1 MKNIITI
8 DQVLNDRNFRKRFKV
23 ITINDD
29 KPISI
34 TKKDYEIDE
43 GVPQYT
49 DAEKAGRSEVA
60 TAVISPNT
68 LAVYTSENIEYPYP
82 INWSKTI
89 KDLGIYNRSHIIGY
103 RLSAKN
109 ADYNNIFIGT
119 SYMNQ
124 ITMKSVEDELYK
136 KVKENN
142 RMYLYK
148 VTPKYK
154 FKEDTVPIGI
164 LIEAETIDDLE
175 KDYMCRFCY
184 NIQKGVKINYYDGSS
199 KPIEDVYN
207 TLEVQGLKKDTDKN
221 EENNKYKNYSIDI
234 RSLTFHLYSKNCS
247 IIKNVDQKYIQE
259 TRACKDDIIS
269 KSEKGYKLCEKCN

>member
-34 TKKDYEIDE
+34 TKKDYEINE

-234 RSLTFHLYSKNCS
+234 RSLTFHLSSKNCS
-247 IIKNVDQKYIQE
+247 LIKNVDQKYIQE